1 MAQVRSM
8 RGEIVD
14 FNALQQAHATK
25 VALGNANMNAKGDK
39 VNPNGIV
46 LKTQEQIEA
55 EWAAQQAK
63 NTASV
68 NFDIKGAVPKELKKA
83 LDLQDQNFEPVKSA
97 AIDPIPEPKTEIKNE
112 TKPVAKSE
120 KTEAPK

>member
-83 LDLQDQNFEPVKSA
+83 LDLQDQNFEPVA
-97 AIDPIPEPKTEIKNE
+97 TQVNATTEPKTE
-112 TKPVAKSE
+112 TKVENKPTAKSE
-120 KTEAPK
+120 KAEAPK

>member
-8 RGEIVD
+8 RGEVVD

-25 VALGNANMNAKGDK
+25 VALGNASMNAKGDK

-68 NFDIKGAVPKELKKA
+68 NFDIKGAVPKDLKQA
-83 LDLQDQNFEPVKSA
+83 LDLHDQNFDPIESK
-97 AIDPIPEPKTEIKNE
+97 AIEPIPEPKPES
-112 TKPVAKSE
+112 KPAAKSE